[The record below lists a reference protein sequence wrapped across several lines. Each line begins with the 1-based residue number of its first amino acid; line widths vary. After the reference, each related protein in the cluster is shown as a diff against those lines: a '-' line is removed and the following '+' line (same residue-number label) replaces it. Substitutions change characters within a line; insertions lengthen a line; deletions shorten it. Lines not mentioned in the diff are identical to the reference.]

1 MGLTSAHAFET
12 SLYCSFLSPLE
23 WHAVH
28 SISNFMGRGVTD
40 SRDNSSLMRTEL
52 IVNCGSDSPFV
63 AEWTSLMRQ
72 VDPDNQL
79 FGPEW
84 FTAWSETWGRI
95 GRWTGQLDA
104 IAVRD
109 DEDCLQGVLC
119 LGSLNIGPFRVRSCG
134 GHSVPWRPLVAAKN
148 REAQVGRAIGQY
160 IVKSGWPLLQLGP
173 VLCSDRTT
181 EAMIETLRE
190 QRCFMQSRDSR
201 LQATLRTPET
211 FDEYVKETIG
221 AKAFR
226 KIRYYER
233 RMEKSGPVEIRHFR
247 QPDQEETLQ
256 LFESLKLIEAN
267 SWMSVREDAVPRFTN
282 DDLRQF
288 WHRLTQ
294 QHLAPH
300 DHIDA
305 WVMFQNAE
313 PVSFCFT
320 LTSGTV
326 RFVIANNYAQS
337 VRDHRTGS
345 ILFRYMLQDGME
357 RGIRCFEFGDGNI
370 EYKSQWGAKYGDRCD
385 TYAVVPNRL
394 FGAVA
399 RVASLAISKSEP
411 EPVQV

>member
-1 MGLTSAHAFET
+1 
-12 SLYCSFLSPLE
+12 
-23 WHAVH
+23 
-28 SISNFMGRGVTD
+28 
-40 SRDNSSLMRTEL
+40 
-52 IVNCGSDSPFV
+52 
-63 AEWTSLMRQ
+63 MRQ

-134 GHSVPWRPLVAAKN
+134 GHSVPWRPLVAAKT

-181 EAMIETLRE
+181 EAMLETLRE

-399 RVASLAISKSEP
+399 RVASLAVSKSEP